1 MRWLLRWLLPVL
13 LMAVGLPGAGQDAA
27 SPAASSPAAVEEL
40 VEQLIERGDEAFAR
54 RHDGSAGVQARGEPI
69 EEAIA
74 AYRQAL
80 DAAPDRLDV
89 RVRLLRGLFFL
100 ARYATPSPSRRKALY
115 EEGRTIFEEGLD
127 RLGEIVE
134 QRHDV
139 RLGKADPEEL
149 PKLLDHPH
157 AGELFFWGAVHWGL
171 WGESFGT
178 MASIRR
184 GVAGRIRRYGES
196 ALVLAPEYEN
206 AGAYRLLGRLHAL
219 APRVP
224 LFTGWIDHDL
234 AVEYLERAV
243 ELAPEDPLNRFFLA
257 EALLEYSRDQ
267 EDRALRLLE
276 SAAGATPRAGR
287 PIEDAE
293 AIADARARLAE
304 LQRS

>member
-1 MRWLLRWLLPVL
+1 MRRLLRWLLPVL
-13 LMAVGLPGAGQDAA
+13 LMAGLPGAGQDAA
-27 SPAASSPAAVEEL
+27 TPAASSSEPVGR
-40 VEQLIERGDEAFAR
+40 LIERGDEAFAR
-54 RHDGSAGVQARGEPI
+54 RHDGAAGVQARGAPV

-80 DAAPDRLDV
+80 DVEPDRLDV
-89 RVRLLRGLFFL
+89 RVRLLRGHFFL

-139 RLGKADPEEL
+139 RLAKADPEDL
-149 PKLLDHPH
+149 PKLLAEHPH

-184 GVAGRIRRYGES
+184 GVAGKIRRYGES
-196 ALVLAPEYEN
+196 ALALTPEYEN

-276 SAAGATPRAGR
+276 SAAGATPRPGR